1 MAPEVHDAAGRRLQ
15 VTGTDRAG
23 LMRLMAALPK
33 PGIDEELILR
43 PDGDEPL
50 AMWRKSGEP
59 PRAFVLDGDAAKE
72 LLPED
77 DPSLP
82 AAKRFGK
89 KSRMIRALE
98 PSLGAVEEPRLVA
111 WRPAKRAVVRVRRG
125 EEALFVKFLDKKTY
139 RRAAKVFAA
148 LPEPVLPMRFARA
161 TTLIDDECAYV
172 ATAAPGVC
180 LRDILARGETPPW
193 DLLDRSI
200 RALAATPTHDE
211 MPTIDFT
218 TARDAGVRM
227 LQKAS
232 VLLPELADRAQRLE
246 SVAAPSTTRSGFV
259 HGDFHDRQ
267 IFFTKDSASLI
278 DLETVGRGDPTFDLV
293 NMAEQLRLRS
303 LQQAGAD
310 DATGTALLDRHGV
323 DADVRARWGVSV
335 RARLCGVYALR
346 PKWDALM
353 RRLLAEVDGM
363 LANLA

>member
-1 MAPEVHDAAGRRLQ
+1 MTEV
-15 VTGTDRAG
+15 DRES
-23 LMRLMAALPK
+23 LLRLMSALPK
-33 PGIDEELILR
+33 PGADEELILR

-72 LLPED
+72 LLPEG

-82 AAKRFGK
+82 AARRFGK
-89 KSRMIRALE
+89 KSRLIRALE
-98 PSLGAVEEPRLVA
+98 PSLGAVEEPALVA
-111 WRPAKRAVVRVRRG
+111 WRPGKRAVVRVRRG
-125 EEALFVKFLDKKTY
+125 ETLLFVKFLDKKTY
-139 RRAAKVFAA
+139 RRAAKVFSA
-148 LPEPVLPMRFARA
+148 LPEPVAPMRFARA

-172 ATAAPGVC
+172 ADAAPGVS
-180 LRDILARGETPPW
+180 LRDILARGDTPPW
-193 DLLDRSI
+193 ALLDRAI
-200 RALAATPTHDE
+200 HALAATSVHDE
-211 MPTIDFT
+211 MPTIDFA

-227 LQKAS
+227 LHKAS
-232 VLLPELADRAQRLE
+232 VLLPDLADRAQRLE
-246 SVAAPSTTRSGFV
+246 RIAAPSTTRSGFV

-267 IFFTKDSASLI
+267 IFFTQDSASLI

-323 DADVRARWGVSV
+323 DAEVRLRWGVAV

-346 PKWDALM
+346 PKWEALM
-353 RRLLAEVDGM
+353 RRLLAEVDTM
-363 LANLA
+363 LAQLT

>member
-1 MAPEVHDAAGRRLQ
+1 M
-15 VTGTDRAG
+15 TDVDRES
-23 LMRLMAALPK
+23 LLRLMAALPK
-33 PGIDEELILR
+33 PGTDEELILR

-59 PRAFVLDGDAAKE
+59 PRAFVLERDAARE

-77 DPSLP
+77 DPSL
-82 AAKRFGK
+82 AAARRFGK
-89 KSRMIRALE
+89 RSRMIRALE
-98 PSLGAVEEPRLVA
+98 PSLGEVEDPVLVA
-111 WRPAKRAVVRVRRG
+111 WRPGKRAVVRVRRG
-125 EEALFVKFLDKKTY
+125 ETMLFVKFLDKKTY
-139 RRAAKVFAA
+139 RRACKVFAA
-148 LPEPVLPMRFARA
+148 LPAPVEPMRFARA

-172 ATAAPGVC
+172 APAAPGIS
-180 LRDILARGETPPW
+180 LRDILARGEVPPW

-200 RALAATPTHDE
+200 RALAATPVHDE
-211 MPTIDFT
+211 MPTIDFA

-232 VLLPELADRAQRLE
+232 VLLPDLADRAQRLE
-246 SVAAPSTTRSGFV
+246 CVAAPSTTRSGFV

-267 IFFTKDSASLI
+267 IFFTKDNASLI

-310 DATGTALLDRHGV
+310 DATGTSLLDRHGV
-323 DADVRARWGVSV
+323 DEAARMRWGVAV

-353 RRLLAEVDGM
+353 RRLLAEVDAM
-363 LANLA
+363 LAKLA